1 MEHRFRR
8 KWFENTTFCIAVVK
22 LACTANKSALCRPR
36 YIMIEKL
43 TFPLRQMTPAP
54 CHRGAVRAPPHLIA

>member
-22 LACTANKSALCRPR
+22 LACTVQFSLVLLGGRNDQILLEFECSVLD
-36 YIMIEKL
+36 
-43 TFPLRQMTPAP
+43 F
-54 CHRGAVRAPPHLIA
+54 

>member
-22 LACTANKSALCRPR
+22 LACTE
-36 YIMIEKL
+36 IMIGFLFAENY
-43 TFPLRQMTPAP
+43 P
-54 CHRGAVRAPPHLIA
+54 CIYTKVVENK

>member
-22 LACTANKSALCRPR
+22 LACTGKVSKVKVEISEHASLIKLSAL
-36 YIMIEKL
+36 
-43 TFPLRQMTPAP
+43 
-54 CHRGAVRAPPHLIA
+54 

>member
-22 LACTANKSALCRPR
+22 LACTDFLAAYFLSQYFK
-36 YIMIEKL
+36 IIIIIEYFL
-43 TFPLRQMTPAP
+43 L
-54 CHRGAVRAPPHLIA
+54 G